1 MCVQAKLLHTL
12 CVSRCECFGIEGD
25 AASVFIY
32 GGEGTVGEKEG
43 ENPEA
48 CKR

>member
-32 GGEGTVGEKEG
+32 GGDSGGEGGGES
-43 ENPEA
+43 
-48 CKR
+48 